1 VTPENNSGSRPFQQS
16 HCSLAFAPGPKLN
29 PLSFGLILSSRN
41 DNIVMS
47 EAADEVSAEMFI
59 EHSEQSWPTVEV
71 APSQGYSLD
80 RKHSEPVCFLLT

>member
-1 VTPENNSGSRPFQQS
+1 
-16 HCSLAFAPGPKLN
+16 
-29 PLSFGLILSSRN
+29 
-41 DNIVMS
+41 MS